1 MVANQVNSKWL
12 LQAFDNRS
20 ILSVDMEVETH
31 DL

>member
-1 MVANQVNSKWL
+1 VANQVNTKWH
-12 LQAFDNRS
+12 LQAFGNRS